1 MGFGHLFLECGIEPA
16 VVNAESDELHILAF
30 NGASGNGGVL
40 LLKVFGELWAIMP
53 TIGFGEHAKVSVL
66 VLWEL
71 RIEGLDQF
79 PHVGSCSHGTINR
92 VGTI

>member
-1 MGFGHLFLECGIEPA
+1 MECGIEPA
-16 VVNAESDELHILAF
+16 VVDAESDELHVVPGD
-30 NGASGNGGVL
+30 GASGNGGVL
-40 LLKVFGELWAIMP
+40 LLKVVGKFGAIMP
-53 TIGFGEHAKVSVL
+53 TVGFGEHAKVSVL

-79 PHVGSCSHGTINR
+79 PDVGSCSCSAIDR